1 MDQSSY
7 KDFKNFA
14 FEVQTIANQYL
25 APPRIK
31 EYLGIVHKD
40 QGSVEYARNQRGAK
54 AAKATM
60 YYVLL
65 VSAKYLTMMT
75 SYYIQQRDAA
85 GVQKIFSKFNNNFE
99 EYRKIYTEITSEEIA
114 FDGLIE

>member
-40 QGSVEYARNQRGAK
+40 QRGAK

-85 GVQKIFSKFNNNFE
+85 GVEKIFSKFNSNFE
-99 EYRKIYTEITSEEIA
+99 EYRKLYMEITSEEIA